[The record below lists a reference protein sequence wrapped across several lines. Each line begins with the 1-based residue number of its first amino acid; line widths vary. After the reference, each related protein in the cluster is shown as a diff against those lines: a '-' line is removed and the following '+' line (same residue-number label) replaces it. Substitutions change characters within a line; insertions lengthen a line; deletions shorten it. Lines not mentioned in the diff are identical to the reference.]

1 MASLSLSTE
10 FQKSIISKIWHGGG
24 LSWTARWKP
33 FYSFKWWNHLMENCF
48 TRRMRFQMVS
58 LAVTVFAYFLFF
70 SSTWQFWQEHFAMF
84 KLTSTYS
91 GISGVTWHSV
101 AAFIHWHLFL
111 KDCLIDTLT
120 HDKQQD
126 CNKAHKHIHHE
137 ADMVKTTALLSFSQR
152 QWKLFGGINRHSL
165 LHCHLCVFF

>member
-1 MASLSLSTE
+1 
-10 FQKSIISKIWHGGG
+10 
-24 LSWTARWKP
+24 
-33 FYSFKWWNHLMENCF
+33 MENCF
-48 TRRMRFQMVS
+48 TRCTHFQMVS

-70 SSTWQFWQEHFAMF
+70 SSTWRFWQEHFAMF

-91 GISGVTWHSV
+91 GISGVTWRSV

-120 HDKQQD
+120 NDKQQD

-137 ADMVKTTALLSFSQR
+137 ADMVKPTALLFSSQR
-152 QWKLFGGINRHSL
+152 QGKLYGGINRQSVTL
-165 LHCHLCVFF
+165 LFFLNSEFRSSVFTFLPPYTVSPPYKYNNSFSNVSRAL